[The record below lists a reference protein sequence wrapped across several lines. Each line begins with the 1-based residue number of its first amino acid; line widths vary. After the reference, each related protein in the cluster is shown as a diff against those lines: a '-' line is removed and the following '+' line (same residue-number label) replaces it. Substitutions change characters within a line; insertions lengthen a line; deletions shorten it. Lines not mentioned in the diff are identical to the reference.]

1 MQSKESLYE
10 KLSEYKDCFVPS
22 EVMKILR
29 VSKNTCYKML
39 EDGYIKA
46 YKVYGNYRIPKEA
59 VIDYIVKYGYV
70 NSDIANENR
79 RKAVK
84 FCSRLPKTAKEIA
97 MHIGITVGYCKS
109 VLIQGLVN
117 TNKLKIV
124 FESKK
129 VKYVAVTSRKRG
141 NRDEQI

>member
-1 MQSKESLYE
+1 MQNREILYE
-10 KLSEYKDCFVPS
+10 KLSAYEDCLVPS

-46 YKVYGNYRIPKEA
+46 YKVYENYRIPKEA
-59 VIDYIVKYGYV
+59 VVEYIVKYGYV
-70 NSDIANENR
+70 NSDIADENR
-79 RKAVK
+79 RKVIK
-84 FCSRLPKTAKEIA
+84 FCSRVPKTANEIA

-109 VLIQGLVN
+109 VLIQGLIN

-124 FESKK
+124 FEDKK
-129 VKYVAVTSRKRG
+129 VKYLAITSRRRG
-141 NRDEQI
+141 NRV

>member
-10 KLSEYKDCFVPS
+10 KLSEYEDCLVPS

-46 YKVYGNYRIPKEA
+46 YKVYGNYRISKEA
-59 VIDYIVKYGYV
+59 VIEYIIKYGYV
-70 NSDIANENR
+70 NSDIAEENR
-79 RKAVK
+79 RKVIK
-84 FCSRLPKTAKEIA
+84 FCLGVPKTANEIA

-109 VLIQGLVN
+109 VLIQGLIN

-124 FESKK
+124 FEDKK
-129 VKYVAVTSRKRG
+129 VKYLAIISRRRG
-141 NRDEQI
+141 NRV